1 MYYIAE
7 GDVTDL
13 DGYVKEFVPK
23 GRDDRGHLWGSYPR
37 RWALH
42 FLGTGVGIMALI
54 IGLITF
60 TPLIAIL
67 GIGLGYLLAWSGHL
81 LIEGNRPPCFAI
93 RCGHC
98 CATYACFAFG

>member
-1 MYYIAE
+1 MH
-7 GDVTDL
+7 
-13 DGYVKEFVPK
+13 
-23 GRDDRGHLWGSYPR
+23 DDRVPTSAGNFEQFWKEYLLDLAESGTG
-37 RWALH
+37 ALH

>member
-1 MYYIAE
+1 MH
-7 GDVTDL
+7 DDR
-13 DGYVKEFVPK
+13 VPK
-23 GRDDRGHLWGSYPR
+23 SAGNFEQFWKEYLLDLAESGTR
-37 RWALH
+37 ALH